1 MTSIYMEELFGNLL
15 KENFS
20 DSLICQQK
28 ESGGPHVETLL

>member
-15 KENFS
+15 KENS
-20 DSLICQQK
+20 RQLVCQQK